1 MDYRKIIENYIEN
14 SIKTKREVMKNI
26 DMVEKIA
33 KEIVKA
39 YKNGN
44 KVIWFGNGGSAADAQ
59 HLAGELVGKFYM
71 DRKPLRSISLT
82 TNTSQL
88 TAISNDYNFNTV
100 FSRQVEALVDPGD
113 VVIGISTSGN
123 SMNVVEGI
131 KKASEKGAIT
141 VGFTGKTGGKL
152 KDEVDYL
159 LTVPSDSTPHIQE
172 SHIMLGHI
180 ICYLVEK
187 ELFEN

>member
-1 MDYRKIIENYIEN
+1 MNYKEIIEKYIEE
-14 SIKTKREVMKNI
+14 SIKTKQEVMKNI
-26 DMVEKIA
+26 EVIEKIA
-33 KEIVKA
+33 REIVKA

-59 HLAGELVGKFYM
+59 HLACELVGKFYM
-71 DRKPLRSISLT
+71 ERKPLRSISLT
-82 TNTSQL
+82 TNTSHL
-88 TAISNDYNFNTV
+88 TAISNDYDFNTV
-100 FSRQVEALVDPGD
+100 FARQVEALVDPGD
-113 VVIGISTSGN
+113 VVIGLSTSGN
-123 SMNVVEGI
+123 SMNVIEGI
-131 KKASEKGAIT
+131 KKAKECGAIT

-159 LTVPSDSTPHIQE
+159 LAVPSENTPHIQE